1 MNPYLRNIIRSP
13 DFWIEW
19 ASTFVLIIGVFLT
32 SWQII
37 PLNLWVSLLANI
49 MWIYLGLKWRRWSL
63 VTISIVISC
72 LFCAGILKFYK
83 IFL

>member
-1 MNPYLRNIIRSP
+1 MNPHLRNIIRSP

-19 ASTFVLIIGVFLT
+19 TSTFVLIFGVFLT
-32 SWQII
+32 SWQIV
-37 PLNLWVSLLANI
+37 PLNLWVSLLANT

-63 VTISIVISC
+63 VIISVVISC
-72 LFCAGILKFYK
+72 IFIAGILKFYE